1 MSDLDEI
8 IHQPVRL
15 KIMAAL
21 LAAGADAEVEFTFLR
36 GRLGCTDGNLGAHLD
51 KLTSARYVT
60 ARKAFVGRKPVTYL
74 SATRTGRRAFEDH
87 VAALQD
93 IIQSHRTSAAAK

>member
-8 IHQPVRL
+8 IHQPIRL

-36 GRLGCTDGNLGAHLD
+36 GRLGCTDGNLGSHLD
-51 KLTSARYVT
+51 KLTTARYIS

-74 SATRTGRRAFEDH
+74 SATRIGRRAFEDH
-87 VAALQD
+87 VAALQE
-93 IIQSHRTSAAAK
+93 IIRSPIAANRQP

>member
-1 MSDLDEI
+1 MTELDDI

-21 LAAGADAEVEFTFLR
+21 LAAGSDAEVEFTFLR
-36 GRLGCTDGNLGAHLD
+36 GRLGCTDGNLGSHLD
-51 KLTSARYVT
+51 KLTAARYVT

-93 IIQSHRTSAAAK
+93 IIRPPERDKSNV

>member
-1 MSDLDEI
+1 MPQIDEI

-21 LAAGADAEVEFTFLR
+21 LASGADAEVEFTFLR
-36 GRLGCTDGNLGAHLD
+36 GRLGCTDGNLGSHLD
-51 KLTSARYVT
+51 KLTSARYVC

-87 VAALQD
+87 VTALQD
-93 IIQSHRTSAAAK
+93 IIRPPDASNGQL

>member
-1 MSDLDEI
+1 MSLLDASSYR
-8 IHQPVRL
+8 QGRRSR
-15 KIMAAL
+15 KRTAAL
-21 LAAGADAEVEFTFLR
+21 LAAGSDGEVEFTFLR
-36 GRLGCTDGNLGAHLD
+36 GRLGCTDGNLGSHLD
-51 KLTSARYVT
+51 KLTAARYVT

-93 IIQSHRTSAAAK
+93 IINPPDAA